1 MFSSGLKIAF
11 VLSQLLTFTSAIDR
25 PEANIVTK
33 DVTSSAASADDFDY
47 SSLSCPSSSLS
58 TLTTPTYGTSGSV
71 FTVCSSID
79 INASPIIIREVV
91 LDFKA
96 YYLWNSFV
104 ISVSVPEN
112 VTETPQDIYVGM
124 PMVFTTSGLI
134 SGLNTTSNEILTT
147 ISDIG
152 VGGNGKPYLLM
163 SWRYDDK
170 LGGVGARAEHPVVI
184 VDLGNGSSRVLSY
197 ETYYFGLITLPIS
210 LLTSSLN
217 EQFKAQATDLKTF
230 VEGL

>member
-1 MFSSGLKIAF
+1 MFSRSLKAVF
-11 VLSQLLTFTSAIDR
+11 VLSQLLTFTSATGR
-25 PEANIVTK
+25 SAATIVAK
-33 DVTSSAASADDFDY
+33 DVISSAASSDDFDY

-79 INASPIIIREVV
+79 IYASPIIIREVV
-91 LDFKA
+91 LDFKS
-96 YYLWNSFV
+96 YHLWNSFV

-112 VTETPQDIYVGM
+112 VTETPQDLYVGM

-134 SGLNTTSNEILTT
+134 SGLNTTSNEVLTT
-147 ISDIG
+147 ISDIA
-152 VGGNGKPYLLM
+152 VGGDGKPYLLM
-163 SWRYDDK
+163 SWRFDDK

-184 VDLGNGSSRVLSY
+184 SDLGNGSSRVLSY
-197 ETYYFGLITLPIS
+197 ETYYFGLITLPIAF
-210 LLTSSLN
+210 LTSSLN
-217 EQFKAQATDLKTF
+217 EQFKAQATDLKTY